1 MTFGGLASMAGGW
14 WHHPL
19 NEGCWE
25 QTGVWKHG
33 EESKAELCSD
43 PGKEALR
50 NPSRNI

>member
-1 MTFGGLASMAGGW
+1 MRDAGSRPVCG
-14 WHHPL
+14 
-19 NEGCWE
+19 NM
-25 QTGVWKHG
+25 G